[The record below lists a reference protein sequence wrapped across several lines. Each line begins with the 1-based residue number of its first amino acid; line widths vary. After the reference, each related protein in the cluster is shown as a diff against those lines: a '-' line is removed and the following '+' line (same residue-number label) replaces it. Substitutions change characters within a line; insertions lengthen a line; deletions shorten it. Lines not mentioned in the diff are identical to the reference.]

1 MYKQKVQTV
10 IRSLDH
16 NHKQSS
22 LDNSANS
29 HMFDVPS
36 LHVSDD
42 FSSSLSLPLH
52 PSSVISHSQFPSYF
66 TFHSFISFSLSLI
79 VFFSSP
85 VSLSV
90 ASLTSWTDLSVAN
103 CVQRQLVT
111 VHNDIIVVKLSLNC
125 AFFPFAFVQ

>member
-1 MYKQKVQTV
+1 MYKDKVQTV
-10 IRSLDH
+10 IRSLNH
-16 NHKQSS
+16 NYKQSS

-52 PSSVISHSQFPSYF
+52 PSSVISLSQFPSYF
-66 TFHSFISFSLSLI
+66 TFHSFIPFSLSLI

-90 ASLTSWTDLSVAN
+90 ASLTSWRDLSAA
-103 CVQRQLVT
+103 T
-111 VHNDIIVVKLSLNC
+111 VSRYN
-125 AFFPFAFVQ
+125 

>member
-1 MYKQKVQTV
+1 MFLANTNELIKSNSTRNKKQKMYKHKVQTV

-90 ASLTSWTDLSVAN
+90 ASLTSWRDFSVA
-103 CVQRQLVT
+103 T
-111 VHNDIIVVKLSLNC
+111 VSRDN
-125 AFFPFAFVQ
+125 